1 MHRVLRVLFVGV
13 LLALVA
19 VACGDDSGGDSS
31 EEAKPHTE
39 ASEAELEIWQTDLNA
54 VGCYAGSV
62 DGSLGP
68 QTEEAIKEFQA
79 AAGLT
84 VDGLL
89 GPETEQALQDAVAEG
104 RTVCTGTSATTAPPT
119 SDPPDDG
126 GGAVD
131 GSTTTGPDSTVDEG
145 AL

>member
-1 MHRVLRVLFVGV
+1 MRRVPRVLFVAAV
-13 LLALVA
+13 LALLAA
-19 VACGDDSGGDSS
+19 SCGDDSGSDSS
-31 EEAKPHTE
+31 DEAKPHTE

-54 VGCYAGSV
+54 VGCYAGQV

-79 AAGLT
+79 AEGLT

-89 GPETEQALQDAVAEG
+89 GPETEDALQEAVAEG
-104 RTVCTGTSATTAPPT
+104 RIVCAATSSPPT

-131 GSTTTGPDSTVDEG
+131 GSTPSGPDRTLDGG
-145 AL
+145 AE